1 MSAAMSMEIRS
12 FEDDDGDAVVEL
24 WSRCGLLRPW
34 NNPHKDIERK
44 RRVQRNLFLI
54 GTIEEKVV
62 GSVMVGYDG
71 HRGWINYLAV
81 DPAHQR
87 SGLGRALM
95 DAAEQQ
101 LRRIGCPKI
110 NLQIRRDNLEAIAFY
125 ERIGYTEDVVVSFGK
140 RLEKDDR

>member
-1 MSAAMSMEIRS
+1 MSAPMSMEIRS
-12 FEDDDGDAVVEL
+12 FEDDDEDAVVEL

-44 RRVQRNLFLI
+44 RRVQRKLFLI

-81 DPAHQR
+81 DPGHQR

-95 DAAEQQ
+95 DAAQQQ

-110 NLQIRRDNLEAIAFY
+110 NLQIRHDNLEAIAFY

-140 RLEKDDR
+140 RLEKDDG

>member
-1 MSAAMSMEIRS
+1 MSMEIRS

-44 RRVQRNLFLI
+44 RRVQRSLFLI

-87 SGLGRALM
+87 SGFGRALM

-140 RLEKDDR
+140 RLEKDDG